1 MNPACSV
8 KEYEKGKLSKMK
20 KAVTFGEIMLR
31 LQPPSYERFLQAK
44 SFDAVYGGGE
54 ANVAVSLSQL
64 GAEAKFVT
72 RLPANPLGVAC
83 RNYLRGWGVDTSDIV
98 FGGDRIGIYFCE
110 KGASSGPP
118 TSFTTA
124 PGSSAATASRAD
136 YDWERILD
144 GASWFH
150 FTGHH
155 ARARRR
161 KSRHRA
167 RRLRNG
173 QAEGRHRLLRPE
185 LPQKALDAG
194 AGARGDGKALRL
206 RRRAHRQR
214 GGQRRR
220 VRHPRARVGH
230 RGRHPVRRGLR
241 RRGAPAYR
249 ALRPDGGGHHAA
261 RVGFGFGQRLER
273 DALHP
278 AGRRI
283 SRPNTTSISSTAWA
297 AGTASAQG

>member
-110 KGASSGPP
+110 KGA
-118 TSFTTA
+118 
-124 PGSSAATASRAD
+124 D
-136 YDWERILD
+136 
-144 GASWFH
+144 
-150 FTGHH
+150 
-155 ARARRR
+155 R
-161 KSRHRA
+161 KS
-167 RRLRNG
+167 
-173 QAEGRHRLLRPE
+173 
-185 LPQKALDAG
+185 
-194 AGARGDGKALRL
+194 
-206 RRRAHRQR
+206 
-214 GGQRRR
+214 
-220 VRHPRARVGH
+220 VV
-230 RGRHPVRRGLR
+230 
-241 RRGAPAYR
+241 
-249 ALRPDGGGHHAA
+249 
-261 RVGFGFGQRLER
+261 
-273 DALHP
+273 
-278 AGRRI
+278 
-283 SRPNTTSISSTAWA
+283 
-297 AGTASAQG
+297 